1 MRRVL
6 MVTGPMALLVSLAIP
21 GSAAHRPSPADPTPP
36 AGAVVSSCAAMC
48 PMIYE
53 PVICLLSD
61 GVMRTFSNDC
71 VARSYACDHD
81 LEIIGCVPRAAAAAA
96 G

>member
-1 MRRVL
+1 
-6 MVTGPMALLVSLAIP
+6 
-21 GSAAHRPSPADPTPP
+21 
-36 AGAVVSSCAAMC
+36 
-48 PMIYE
+48 MIYE